1 MAVDTITRWIS
12 KPVGA
17 ISAYLL
23 LALILTFPMCLHPI
37 DTVVGHEQASVGC
50 HVWVIWW
57 ARQSLELHTPLI
69 FFPYGADVVQL
80 YGSDLLSPVLF
91 SMVSLPPS
99 LLYNLW
105 VLCLLIVGALGMRR
119 LLLFLQCSH
128 WPALA
133 GGWTWMCA
141 PFLQH
146 ELLNGTSELL
156 STGLLTWFIWLTLSI
171 WEAPTLRK
179 GLWIGVISGVLL
191 MSSAYNPFFM
201 LLILL
206 SLLIHRVS
214 SNLEPLWSKDLVLS
228 TFAAIGAFL
237 PFLLFVGWIQ
247 VSHGALD
254 TFSRR
259 LDWLSMEVSLP
270 DSYVGLWDWFS
281 INPSPLPARMP
292 LPDGT
297 HFEYWTTC
305 TNYLGW
311 VVIIASIYGLL
322 TRGSYRFGGWIT
334 MLFTGMLIAM
344 GPYLRID
351 GHVVMLGSTP
361 IHLPAQTIDFLFPL
375 FSITAIHAYRYSA
388 VVCIAIA
395 VLAARGMKKYTA
407 IWMIAILLET
417 ILIAPQSYPQHTTE
431 ISASPT
437 LRRLRDMPD
446 AAVFT
451 FPIAKENLHDL
462 SQVLLAQTI
471 HEKPIHEGGIHRRA
485 GFEATQLFR
494 DNYVVDAL
502 SGRWG
507 PEYPS
512 TLEGKM
518 GLRYLTQVGYRYVLV
533 PSENKEAISFAQESL
548 GDPISGD
555 DAWTLWDLSNQLGD

>member
-1 MAVDTITRWIS
+1 METITKWIS
-12 KPVGA
+12 KPTGA
-17 ISAYLL
+17 SCLFVL
-23 LALILTFPMCLHPI
+23 LALVLTFPMCLHPI

-80 YGSDLLSPVLF
+80 YGSDLLSPLLF
-91 SMVSLPPS
+91 SVISLPPS
-99 LLYNLW
+99 LLYNIW
-105 VLCLLIVGALGMRR
+105 VLFLLVIGSLGMRQ
-119 LLLFLQCSH
+119 LLLFLGTTQ
-128 WPALA
+128 WMALA
-133 GGWTWMCA
+133 GGWAWMCS

-171 WEAPTLRK
+171 WEDPTPKK
-179 GLWIGVISGVLL
+179 GLWIGILSGVLL

-206 SLLIHRVS
+206 TLLIHRLTT
-214 SNLEPLWSKDLVLS
+214 NLEPFWSKGILRCSL
-228 TFAAIGAFL
+228 FAVGGFI
-237 PFLLFVGWIQ
+237 PFFLFVGWIQ
-247 VSHGALD
+247 LTHGALS

-259 LDWLSMEVSLP
+259 LDWLSTDVSLP

-281 INPSPLPARMP
+281 MEASPLPARMP

-305 TNYLGW
+305 TNYIGW
-311 VVIIASIYGLL
+311 VLIVAAIYGFWN
-322 TRGSYRFGGWIT
+322 RKSYRFGGWFA
-334 MLFTGMLIAM
+334 MLIAAMLIAM

-351 GHVVMLGSTP
+351 GHVLLWGETP
-361 IHLPAQTIDFLFPL
+361 IHLPAQTVDFLFPL

-395 VLAARGMKKYTA
+395 ILAARGMRRYTHL
-407 IWMIAILLET
+407 WMLAILVET
-417 ILIAPQSYPQHTTE
+417 VSLAPQPYPQPTTE
-431 ISASPT
+431 ISPSPT

-462 SQVLLAQTI
+462 SMVLLTQTI

-518 GLRYLTQVGYRYVLV
+518 GLRYLTQLGYRYVLV
-533 PSENKEAISFAQESL
+533 PSPNKDAVSFAQQAL
-548 GDPISGD
+548 GNPISGD
-555 DAWTLWDLSNQLGD
+555 NAWTLWDLDEE

>member
-1 MAVDTITRWIS
+1 MVVEAVTRLIS
-12 KPVGA
+12 KPIGA
-17 ISAYLL
+17 FSVYLI

-91 SMVSLPPS
+91 SGISLPPS
-99 LLYNLW
+99 LLYNVWILF
-105 VLCLLIVGALGMRR
+105 LMIAGALGMRQ
-119 LLLFLQCSH
+119 LLKFLHVSP
-128 WPALA
+128 WMALA
-133 GGWTWMCA
+133 GGWAWMCA

-171 WEAPTLRK
+171 WEDPTPKK
-179 GLWIGVISGVLL
+179 GLWIGVLSGILL

-206 SLLIHRVS
+206 TLLIHRLTT
-214 SNLEPLWSKDLVLS
+214 NLEPLWSKSLIRSTLS
-228 TFAAIGAFL
+228 AFGGFL

-247 VSHGALD
+247 VTHGALD

-259 LDWLSMEVSLP
+259 LDWLSMDVSLP

-281 INPSPLPARMP
+281 PEPSPLPARMP

-305 TNYLGW
+305 TNYIGW
-311 VVIIASIYGLL
+311 VVIIAAIYGIWNKE
-322 TRGSYRFGGWIT
+322 RYRFGGWFVMLVAST
-334 MLFTGMLIAM
+334 MIAM

-351 GHVVMLGSTP
+351 GNVLLWGETP
-361 IHLPAQTIDFLFPL
+361 VHLPAQTIDFLFPL
-375 FSITAIHAYRYSA
+375 FSITAMHAYRYSA

-395 VLAARGMKKYTA
+395 VLAVKGMKRYTPL
-407 IWMIAILLET
+407 WMLAILMET
-417 ILIAPQSYPQHTTE
+417 TLMAPQPYPQHTTE
-431 ISASPT
+431 ISPSPT

-462 SQVLLAQTI
+462 SLVLLAQTV

-518 GLRYLTQVGYRYVLV
+518 GLQYLTQVGYRYVLV

-555 DAWTLWDLSNQLGD
+555 EEWTLWDLTGE